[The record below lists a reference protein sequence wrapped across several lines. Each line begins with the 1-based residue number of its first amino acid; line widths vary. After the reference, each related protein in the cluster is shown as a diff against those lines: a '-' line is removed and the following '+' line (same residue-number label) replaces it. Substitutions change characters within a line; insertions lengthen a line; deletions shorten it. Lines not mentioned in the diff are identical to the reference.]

1 MAVNLRRAI
10 ARRID
15 RGFFEGVEKNDGL
28 WAGQFRAYGVDG
40 VAFDAR
46 DEDDSTPNRIVGV
59 ADPIGDYDAANKK
72 YVDALHQGLVWKE
85 PVRVAHDTLNVA
97 SPGSTIDGVSMA
109 VGDRVLRMSQSGHKD
124 NGIWIWQGASVPM
137 VRATDADGS
146 DPDGKSELR
155 SGTLVPVQE
164 GTKYGD
170 TVWWLVSPDTP
181 VVIGTTPTEW
191 RQFKSAG
198 DLTAGSYIQIS
209 GNEISVRVGAGLT
222 SSGGNLVPNF
232 TASGSDNGTST
243 AVARGDHKH
252 DSLYK
257 DISWVPSWDNVTNK
271 PQGLVNLAAKAAE
284 SGTSG
289 FLKKTGQ
296 NTWTLDATTYATAS
310 ALSSHTNASNPHS
323 GSAPLNSPVF
333 TGTPVLPTTT
343 KLGSVVLDDVLA
355 NKADKADTLSGY
367 GITDAVTV
375 SDFMAHVNKSS
386 GAHAASAISVTAIPN
401 VPGNN
406 VQAVLAELKG
416 QIDGKTS
423 NTGTVTSVGLSLPT
437 SIFSVSGSP
446 VNTSGTLTGTLKT
459 QAPHFVLAGPG
470 SGTSNAAPTFRE
482 LVPSDI
488 PILNQDTTGKA
499 GRVANALEFSSA
511 GDGGA
516 SSSTYDGSA
525 ARKISYNS
533 IGAAP
538 LTSPV
543 FAGTP
548 ELPTTTK
555 LGTSVLQTLINGKAA
570 VGHTHSIVAGDGL
583 HGGGS
588 VGQSAITLHV
598 DLATDSGLEF
608 TSTDKKLKVLFGGS
622 GGDHGSSNTVA
633 RSNHDHS
640 LVKGLKS
647 GFEING
653 IATSTN
659 VTAHTLSLLT
669 DNGVGDGEIDYI
681 SDMHE
686 HACQIVYVG
695 VAAESI
701 TFGDPVFFNPQGEV
715 RRSAAND
722 ESRGYVVGISLG
734 NYPTGAHVYAA
745 VAGFVKDVGDVGENF
760 LGVAGGLDT
769 VPPSDPDHRVI
780 RVGMGVPGGLV
791 IQINDFGA

>member
-1 MAVNLRRAI
+1 MAINLRRAI

-15 RGFFEGVEKNDGL
+15 RGFFEGVEKEDGL

-85 PVRVAHDTLNVA
+85 PVRVAHDTLKVA
-97 SPGSTIDGVSMA
+97 SPGSTIDGVSMV
-109 VGDRVLRMSQSGHKD
+109 VGDRVLRMSQSGHED
-124 NGIWIWQGASVPM
+124 NGIWIWKGASVPM
-137 VRATDADGS
+137 VRAPDADGS

-257 DISWVPSWDNVTNK
+257 DIGWVPSWDNVTNK

-323 GSAPLNSPVF
+323 GSAPLN
-333 TGTPVLPTTT
+333 
-343 KLGSVVLDDVLA
+343 
-355 NKADKADTLSGY
+355 
-367 GITDAVTV
+367 
-375 SDFMAHVNKSS
+375 
-386 GAHAASAISVTAIPN
+386 
-401 VPGNN
+401 
-406 VQAVLAELKG
+406 
-416 QIDGKTS
+416 
-423 NTGTVTSVGLSLPT
+423 
-437 SIFSVSGSP
+437 
-446 VNTSGTLTGTLKT
+446 
-459 QAPHFVLAGPG
+459 
-470 SGTSNAAPTFRE
+470 
-482 LVPSDI
+482 
-488 PILNQDTTGKA
+488 
-499 GRVANALEFSSA
+499 
-511 GDGGA
+511 
-516 SSSTYDGSA
+516 
-525 ARKISYNS
+525 
-533 IGAAP
+533 
-538 LTSPV
+538 SPV

-622 GGDHGSSNTVA
+622 GGDHGSSDTVA

-647 GFEING
+647 GFEIAG
-653 IATSTN
+653 IATSTK
-659 VTAHTLSLLT
+659 VTANNLSLLT
-669 DNGVGDGEIDYI
+669 DNGVGDGGIDYI
-681 SDMHE
+681 SDMHQ

-701 TFGDPVFFNPQGEV
+701 TYGDPVFLNPHGEV
-715 RRSAAND
+715 RRSAAQE
-722 ESRGYVVGISLG
+722 ESRGYVVGIALG
-734 NYPTGAHVYAA
+734 NYPTDAHVYAA
-745 VAGFVKDVGDVGENF
+745 VAGFVNDVGDLGENF
-760 LGVAGGLDT
+760 LGEDGGLSPA
-769 VPPSDPDHRVI
+769 PPPDPDHRVI